1 MFIRAIIKDKESGEE
16 KEVKVETKKSNLTY
30 PSGGKWENFKFF
42 IATNILLA
50 KFGIKLFWKKLR
62 KYDSE
67 KYGILKVQSDN
78 GFILNFFQKKD
89 VPVEF
94 IPEGEPVEIKA

>member
-16 KEVKVETKKSNLTY
+16 REVRVETKKSSLIY
-30 PSGGKWENFKFF
+30 PSGGIWENFKFF

-50 KFGIKLFWKKLR
+50 KFWKKLR
-62 KYDSE
+62 KHADSG
-67 KYGILKVQSDN
+67 KYQLVKIESDN
-78 GFILNFFQKKD
+78 GFILNALQKELKN

-94 IPEGEPVEIKA
+94 IPEGELIEIEA

>member
-1 MFIRAIIKDKESGEE
+1 MFIRAIIKSRESGEE
-16 KEVKVETKKSNLTY
+16 KIIRVETKKSSLTY

-42 IATNILLA
+42 VATIILLG
-50 KFGIKLFWKKLR
+50 KFGKKLR
-62 KYDSE
+62 KYNSE

-78 GFILNFFQKKD
+78 GFILNALQKELKG

-94 IPEGEPVEIKA
+94 IPEGEQVEIEA